1 MKKLLSLLLAAELG
15 TAFAAGE
22 LFSNGKSDWQIVIP
36 EHAGTTV
43 QYASE
48 ELQRALKKV
57 SGTELPI
64 IKNKSPG
71 ISNRIVIGDLSSN
84 LIKEKASALKLA
96 FSPIEEIAVHT
107 LDGNLYLAGNTPR
120 AALYAVYTF
129 LQDQLDIRWLRPGPE
144 GEYMPQLKSYTLP
157 ELSVN
162 KKPSFRYRGL
172 HLCYRHIDP
181 EFETWMARN
190 FINIMRSDAGQ
201 RKTHQQRKMKGYHI
215 MISNHNAHLPASLF
229 KTDPECFAE
238 LNGKRHNRQICMTNP
253 KTKKLVAEQMK
264 KWVRNNPEL
273 EILSVFPADNMD
285 YCMCKGC
292 TAQDRSTTWFNF
304 FRKICLDVREEFP
317 KLKFSTIAYQGYLKA
332 PKTDLSFA
340 EIIEYCNHNRC
351 YTHQLDSACPLNQR
365 DLKDFAEWSTLKV
378 PMGIYGY
385 EFDIFAAENTVSIPF
400 YNVIREGIRK
410 FHSLGVQSVITEYW
424 LGFPA
429 KNPQERRLSVQNA
442 LGIWLYTRLLWNVND
457 DMDKL
462 IAEWNSKM
470 YGGAAREAAEIT
482 RILSENWDQLK
493 GHISNY
499 HNAPFGT
506 AAAMFTPE
514 RFTKLKKLLKNG
526 FEKKLSPQE
535 RTNFELLQS
544 FVLQWEQAYF
554 EGTQSNRQIN
564 IPKTP
569 NAPYALPAFQ
579 TNNQGKAPR
588 TDAFFSWDDKYLNI
602 TVHCYDSDMEKL
614 RAEALKRDEQVWMD
628 DCIEI
633 FLSNPANTEG
643 IYKHIAVNPRG
654 TLYDAAA
661 YGPGGADIHWNPEI
675 KVKTELLPDH
685 WKVDLKI
692 PFASNPPVPKAGNV
706 WRFNINRSIGN
717 GRKGMANSGYPE
729 ASYHNPNGFA
739 ALSFSEKARVEKQ
752 VLFLVPEKFMK
763 NTKNIGNAL
772 FRDGWNFQFCSCQ
785 KELPQNLDSYRI
797 LVVRLPQFGLQ
808 GKVDFKKLAREFLN
822 QGKTVIFSSYEWLPL
837 ENYLGDPKL
846 KLQGS
851 GWKINK
857 LRRNLDISTGKWGT
871 TPENLQQ
878 PIKELLSPSYGYNP
892 QTPEGWKSLISLERE
907 DGKKFST
914 MLVRK
919 QFNGLLIVT
928 GGEMGLGGG
937 HVLFGNTVNT
947 VTMLLNNLLAN
958 RKELME

>member
-172 HLCYRHIDP
+172 HLCYRHVDP

-253 KTKKLVAEQMK
+253 KTEKLVAEQMK

-332 PKTDLSFA
+332 PKTDLS
-340 EIIEYCNHNRC
+340 
-351 YTHQLDSACPLNQR
+351 
-365 DLKDFAEWSTLKV
+365 
-378 PMGIYGY
+378 
-385 EFDIFAAENTVSIPF
+385 
-400 YNVIREGIRK
+400 YN
-410 FHSLGVQSVITEYW
+410 
-424 LGFPA
+424 
-429 KNPQERRLSVQNA
+429 
-442 LGIWLYTRLLWNVND
+442 
-457 DMDKL
+457 
-462 IAEWNSKM
+462 
-470 YGGAAREAAEIT
+470 
-482 RILSENWDQLK
+482 
-493 GHISNY
+493 
-499 HNAPFGT
+499 
-506 AAAMFTPE
+506 
-514 RFTKLKKLLKNG
+514 
-526 FEKKLSPQE
+526 
-535 RTNFELLQS
+535 
-544 FVLQWEQAYF
+544 
-554 EGTQSNRQIN
+554 
-564 IPKTP
+564 
-569 NAPYALPAFQ
+569 
-579 TNNQGKAPR
+579 
-588 TDAFFSWDDKYLNI
+588 
-602 TVHCYDSDMEKL
+602 
-614 RAEALKRDEQVWMD
+614 
-628 DCIEI
+628 
-633 FLSNPANTEG
+633 
-643 IYKHIAVNPRG
+643 
-654 TLYDAAA
+654 
-661 YGPGGADIHWNPEI
+661 I
-675 KVKTELLPDH
+675 K
-685 WKVDLKI
+685 I
-692 PFASNPPVPKAGNV
+692 
-706 WRFNINRSIGN
+706 NINRW
-717 GRKGMANSGYPE
+717 
-729 ASYHNPNGFA
+729 
-739 ALSFSEKARVEKQ
+739 KQ
-752 VLFLVPEKFMK
+752 MK
-763 NTKNIGNAL
+763 
-772 FRDGWNFQFCSCQ
+772 
-785 KELPQNLDSYRI
+785 
-797 LVVRLPQFGLQ
+797 
-808 GKVDFKKLAREFLN
+808 
-822 QGKTVIFSSYEWLPL
+822 
-837 ENYLGDPKL
+837 
-846 KLQGS
+846 
-851 GWKINK
+851 
-857 LRRNLDISTGKWGT
+857 
-871 TPENLQQ
+871 
-878 PIKELLSPSYGYNP
+878 
-892 QTPEGWKSLISLERE
+892 
-907 DGKKFST
+907 
-914 MLVRK
+914 
-919 QFNGLLIVT
+919 
-928 GGEMGLGGG
+928 
-937 HVLFGNTVNT
+937 
-947 VTMLLNNLLAN
+947 
-958 RKELME
+958 

>member
-96 FSPIEEIAVHT
+96 VSPIEEIAVHT

-129 LQDQLDIRWLRPGPE
+129 LQDQLDVRWLRPGPE

-172 HLCYRHIDP
+172 HLCYRHVDP

-201 RKTHQQRKMKGYHI
+201 RKTQQQRKMKGYHI

-253 KTKKLVAEQMK
+253 KTEKLVAEQMK

-400 YNVIREGIRK
+400 YNVIHEGIRK

-442 LGIWLYTRLLWNVND
+442 LGVWLYTRLLWNVND

-643 IYKHIAVNPRG
+643 IYRHIAVNPRG

-661 YGPGGADIHWNPEI
+661 YGLGGADIHWNPEI

-692 PFASNPPVPKAGNV
+692 PFASNPPVPKAGDV

>member
-1 MKKLLSLLLAAELG
+1 MKMKKLTATLLSAVLG
-15 TAFAAGE
+15 VYAMAGDA
-22 LFSNGKSDWQIVIP
+22 LFQNGKTEWKIGISP
-36 EHAGTTV
+36 KAAPAE
-43 QYASE
+43 QYAAQ
-48 ELQRALKKV
+48 ELQTALQKI
-57 SGTELPI
+57 SGAEFPI
-64 IKNKSPG
+64 LKSETFPDG
-71 ISNRIVIGDLSSN
+71 NTIIIGSPDSTPQ
-84 LIKEKASALKLA
+84 IREKADALKLKKGNT
-96 FSPIEEIAVHT
+96 EELAVYT
-107 LDGNLYLAGNTPR
+107 LGGNLYLAGNNPR
-120 AALYAVYTF
+120 GALYAVYSF
-129 LQDQLDIRWLRPGPE
+129 LQNQLGVRWFWPGDDGEFIRKKNSYPLPQLSFNYKPPFRFREMTPCGLHYHVPTEIWLARNFMNGGSRTLSVREKAGFYRLDGGHWVSIGKREFAKHPGYFSLIDNRRVPE
-144 GEYMPQLKSYTLP
+144 GEAGCWSNPDFTKMIVQKHLDLI
-157 ELSVN
+157 
-162 KKPSFRYRGL
+162 KK
-172 HLCYRHIDP
+172 
-181 EFETWMARN
+181 
-190 FINIMRSDAGQ
+190 
-201 RKTHQQRKMKGYHI
+201 RKFD
-215 MISNHNAHLPASLF
+215 L
-229 KTDPECFAE
+229 
-238 LNGKRHNRQICMTNP
+238 LNT
-253 KTKKLVAEQMK
+253 
-264 KWVRNNPEL
+264 
-273 EILSVFPADNMD
+273 FPADITQRCECAECVKNPD
-285 YCMCKGC
+285 PSS
-292 TAQDRSTTWFNF
+292 RWFQYYHKLIQEI
-304 FRKICLDVREEFP
+304 RKSEPQMMFAG
-317 KLKFSTIAYQGYLKA
+317 IAYQEYRTVPAARVEGLEYV
-332 PKTDLSFA
+332 
-340 EIIEYCNHNRC
+340 EYCQYNRC
-351 YTHQLDSACPLNQR
+351 YVHRFGDPSCGLNR
-365 DLKDFAEWSTLKV
+365 KSMEELKRWQEKA

-442 LGIWLYTRLLWNVND
+442 LGVWLYTRLLWNVND

-535 RTNFELLQS
+535 RTNFELRQS

-692 PFASNPPVPKAGNV
+692 PFASNPPVPKAGDV

-837 ENYLGDPKL
+837 ENVAES
-846 KLQGS
+846 Q
-851 GWKINK
+851 
-857 LRRNLDISTGKWGT
+857 
-871 TPENLQQ
+871 
-878 PIKELLSPSYGYNP
+878 
-892 QTPEGWKSLISLERE
+892 
-907 DGKKFST
+907 
-914 MLVRK
+914 
-919 QFNGLLIVT
+919 
-928 GGEMGLGGG
+928 
-937 HVLFGNTVNT
+937 
-947 VTMLLNNLLAN
+947 
-958 RKELME
+958 

>member
-172 HLCYRHIDP
+172 HLCYRHVDP

-253 KTKKLVAEQMK
+253 KTEKLVAEQMK

-442 LGIWLYTRLLWNVND
+442 LGVWLYTRLLWNVND

-602 TVHCYDSDMEKL
+602 TVHCYDSDMKKL

-692 PFASNPPVPKAGNV
+692 PFASNPPVPKAGDV

-878 PIKELLSPSYGYNP
+878 SIKELLSPSYGYNP